1 MSERRKGQSRCRSL
15 SGALVLG
22 LCLGMAGPAKAGELY
37 GLTVGIDDYIGT
49 VNDLDGAVNDAKDV
63 ANSLNEAG
71 AKEVVRL
78 LNDDASKD
86 RIVAAWER
94 LVAKAQ
100 PGDTIVFSYAGH
112 GGQEPEPPGRHDEAD
127 GLNENF
133 LLGHFEATG
142 PGPCR
147 QGSSVPWC

>member
-22 LCLGMAGPAKAGELY
+22 LCLGMAGPANAAELY

-86 RIVAAWER
+86 RIVAAWEG

-112 GGQEPEPPGRHDEAD
+112 GGQEPEPPGRHE
-127 GLNENF
+127 LPEP
-133 LLGHFEATG
+133 HS
-142 PGPCR
+142 PR
-147 QGSSVPWC
+147 